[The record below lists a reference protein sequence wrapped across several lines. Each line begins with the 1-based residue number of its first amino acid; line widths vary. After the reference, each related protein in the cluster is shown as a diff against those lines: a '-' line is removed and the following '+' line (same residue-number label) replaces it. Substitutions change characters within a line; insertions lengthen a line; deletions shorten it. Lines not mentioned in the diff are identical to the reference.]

1 MSRKEQVAG
10 LQEQLDNARNRRTNL
25 QNRGYNGF
33 VYACLGQHINDLQDE
48 INNLNEGSTE

>member
-10 LQEQLDNARNRRTNL
+10 LQEQLDHARKRRKDL
-25 QNRGYNGF
+25 QHRGYNGF
-33 VYACLGQHINDLQDE
+33 VYACLGQHITDLTDE